1 MTGTTVAAMSGEETS
16 FIQWRERAKEDRKRT
31 SGNTVKL
38 VGIAAA
44 AFVLIAVAA
53 VLLLH

>member
-1 MTGTTVAAMSGEETS
+1 MSGEETS

-38 VGIAAA
+38 VGGAAA
-44 AFVLIAVAA
+44 ALVLIAVVA

>member
-1 MTGTTVAAMSGEETS
+1 MSGEETS
-16 FIQWRERAKEDRKRT
+16 FIQWRERAKEERKRT

-38 VGIAAA
+38 VGVAVAVL
-44 AFVLIAVAA
+44 VLIAVVA